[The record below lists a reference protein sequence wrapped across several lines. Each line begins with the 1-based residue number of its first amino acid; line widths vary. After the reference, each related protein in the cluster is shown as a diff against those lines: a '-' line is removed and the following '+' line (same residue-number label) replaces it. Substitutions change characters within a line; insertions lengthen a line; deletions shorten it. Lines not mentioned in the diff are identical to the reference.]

1 MLKNYIK
8 TALKVL
14 LRRKF
19 FTFIS
24 LFGISFTL
32 IVLMVITAM
41 VDYLVAPMAPD
52 TKADRILGIYFSQMT
67 GPEAQS
73 TSPAGYKLLD
83 KYARNLPHVESFS
96 ICTMMQQVNGF
107 PNGDKVQAF
116 LKRTDGNY
124 WRIFDFQFL
133 EGGPFLDEDNQNAN
147 FVAVINEATRQK
159 FFGNTT
165 AVGKTMELDGQR
177 FRVVGVVTNVPI
189 TRLIPFSD
197 VWVPLTTAK
206 SDSYRNE
213 LMGGHTGVIL
223 AENAAAIP
231 LIKAEFDTRIQ
242 AVEIPNP
249 KQYTE
254 FLSRAETLW
263 EFVARTLTGDYSSRA
278 TMKLLMAAMSF
289 MFLFML
295 LPAINLINI
304 TVSRIL
310 ERSSEIGVRKA
321 FGASSMTL
329 IGQFVVENVIL
340 TLVGG
345 MLGLVGSWL
354 VLRGISESG
363 LIPYAQYQ
371 INWRIFLYGLG
382 LALVFGV
389 VSGVYPA
396 WKMSRLHPVEAL
408 KGGVR

>member
-1 MLKNYIK
+1 
-8 TALKVL
+8 
-14 LRRKF
+14 
-19 FTFIS
+19 
-24 LFGISFTL
+24 
-32 IVLMVITAM
+32 M

-52 TKADRILGIYFSQMT
+52 TRADRVLGVYFSQMT
-67 GPEAQS
+67 GPESQS

-83 KYARNLPHVESFS
+83 KYARNLPHVEAFS

-133 EGGPFLDEDNQNAN
+133 EGGPFQEEDNQKAN

-159 FFGNTT
+159 FFGN
-165 AVGKTMELDGQR
+165 AAALGKTMELDGQR

-189 TRLIPFSD
+189 TRLVPFSD

-254 FLSRAETLW
+254 FLSRVETLW
-263 EFVARTLTGDYSSRA
+263 EFVARTLTGDFSSRA
-278 TMKLLMAAMSF
+278 TMKLLMAAMTF

-345 MLGLVGSWL
+345 VLGLVGSWL

-389 VSGVYPA
+389 FSGVYPA

>member
-8 TALKVL
+8 TAFKVL

-41 VDYLVAPMAPD
+41 ADYMVAPMSPD
-52 TKADRILGIYFSQMT
+52 TKADRVLGIYFAQMT
-67 GPEAQS
+67 GPESQS

-83 KYARNLPHVESFS
+83 KYARTLPHVESFS
-96 ICTMMQQVNGF
+96 ICTMMQLVNGF

-116 LKRTDGNY
+116 LKRTDGSY

-133 EGGPFLDEDNQNAN
+133 EGGPFLEEDNQKAN

-177 FRVVGVVTNVPI
+177 FRVVGVVANVPI
-189 TRLIPFSD
+189 TRLVPFSD
-197 VWVPLTTAK
+197 VWVPLNTAK

-242 AVEIPNP
+242 SVEIPDP

-263 EFVARTLTGDYSSRA
+263 EFVARTLTGDFSSRA
-278 TMKLLMAAMSF
+278 TMKFLVGALSF

-310 ERSSEIGVRKA
+310 ERSGEIGVRKA
-321 FGASSMTL
+321 FGASSLTL
-329 IGQFVVENVIL
+329 VGQFVVENVIL

-345 MLGLVGSWL
+345 LLGLVGSWL

-371 INWRIFLYGLG
+371 INWRVFLYGLG

-389 VSGVYPA
+389 FSGVYPA